1 MAFSSK
7 QYGWCDITVS
17 FGGRIIEGIT
27 AVEYKESQEKDYLYG
42 RGCRPHGVVKGNRS
56 YEGKISIWQ
65 SELEA
70 MTRDT
75 RDNDVLNLEFSVIV
89 AYVPRDGGQV
99 VTDVLKG
106 VQFTEVAK
114 GMAQGDKNKII
125 EMPMMFIGVKRQ
137 Q

>member
-1 MAFSSK
+1 MK
-7 QYGWCDITVS
+7 
-17 FGGRIIEGIT
+17 GIT

-114 GMAQGDKNKII
+114 GMEQGDKNKII